1 MAIPAVEAAAA
12 AAAAISAAPGPPEAT
27 ELAPLPAPPRFF
39 RILPTLKTTSEPAL
53 APPVELEA
61 SDEVP
66 APKKTENWLSPTFI
80 SIQDVW
86 FGVIFISESY
96 FMKYT
101 TGRTF
106 YIRKA
111 VANVKPER

>member
-1 MAIPAVEAAAA
+1 MAVPAVEAAAAAA

-66 APKKTENWLSPTFI
+66 APKKQKINS
-80 SIQDVW
+80 V
-86 FGVIFISESY
+86 
-96 FMKYT
+96 
-101 TGRTF
+101 R
-106 YIRKA
+106 R
-111 VANVKPER
+111 